1 MRNINIG
8 LIGYGTVGQGI
19 YKILYNNSKLYKMMG
34 LNINIPK
41 ICVNNVS
48 KKRDFIQY
56 SKCEQ
61 PIVTNNYNDLIEDKN
76 IDIIVEVIGG
86 IDKPYDIFNKTL
98 KNNKYFVTANKALLA
113 SQLHT
118 INVELM
124 IYKKLIGIEGSVC
137 GGIPIIETLQNQY
150 LSDEILELKGIIN
163 GTCNFILTKM
173 IKEHKNYEDVLKEAQ
188 KKGFAELDPSADVKG
203 YDARSKIKILSYLA
217 HGVYIKEEDIF
228 TLGINN
234 ITQDDLLYATYT
246 KRIIKH
252 MAIFKKHE
260 NKITAYVLPTLV
272 RNNNIF
278 SNVNNEENIVEIT
291 SKYNNKSILI
301 GKGAGMEPTALSV
314 VKDIVNISQNI
325 PNKIS
330 SNLTDVIDIPQYR
343 SDFESNF
350 MVRINIKKENIY
362 NIIDTINIIEHEFKI
377 NKTIVSRLPHLKNE
391 NFDTLGYITTQ
402 TNINNILNF
411 IDTIKELE
419 FYEDS
424 HIFNYH

>member
-1 MRNINIG
+1 
-8 LIGYGTVGQGI
+8 
-19 YKILYNNSKLYKMMG
+19 
-34 LNINIPK
+34 
-41 ICVNNVS
+41 
-48 KKRDFIQY
+48 
-56 SKCEQ
+56 
-61 PIVTNNYNDLIEDKN
+61 
-76 IDIIVEVIGG
+76 
-86 IDKPYDIFNKTL
+86 
-98 KNNKYFVTANKALLA
+98 
-113 SQLHT
+113 
-118 INVELM
+118 
-124 IYKKLIGIEGSVC
+124 
-137 GGIPIIETLQNQY
+137 
-150 LSDEILELKGIIN
+150 
-163 GTCNFILTKM
+163 
-173 IKEHKNYEDVLKEAQ
+173 
-188 KKGFAELDPSADVKG
+188 
-203 YDARSKIKILSYLA
+203 RSKIKILSYLA